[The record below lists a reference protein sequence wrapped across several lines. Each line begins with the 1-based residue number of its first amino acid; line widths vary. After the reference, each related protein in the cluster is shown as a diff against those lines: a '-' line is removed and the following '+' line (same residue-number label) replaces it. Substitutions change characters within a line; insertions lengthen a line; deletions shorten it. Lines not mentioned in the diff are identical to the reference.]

1 MTDVIVIG
9 AGAAGLA
16 AVREAKRRDAS
27 AILISA
33 EAPGGDC
40 TFTGCVPS
48 KTLIE
53 SAAVGASFDEAFRR
67 AGEVVADIAAT
78 ETADTIRREGIEVI
92 EGFGILVGPGRVEID
107 GRTLEAKG
115 VVLALGSQP
124 AVPPIDGL
132 EAFRS
137 SLSGDISEGTPEADP
152 QILTSDTLW
161 GLTSKP
167 KSMAIIGAGAIGC
180 ELGLALSRLGV
191 QVTLIEGASRVLP
204 LEEEA
209 ASAIIDQS
217 LRDNRVRV
225 IVGQLVSSIQVS
237 SIEVSS
243 IKTDGETSNRPDAVL
258 ALADGSTVVVERI
271 LMASGRRPVTS
282 GAGAVDLDKRGFIVT
297 EPSLATSID
306 RVYAAGDTTG
316 RAPFTHAAD
325 AMGRL
330 AVSNIL
336 RRFGSSSFRSEL
348 VPKVTYTHPE
358 VASIGISESEAAS
371 LKGARVAELPMS
383 EHDRARTAGIDQ
395 GYIKIIAAPR
405 KFGGSLGGGR
415 IVGATIVAP
424 RAGEMISEIS
434 LMMRTD
440 AMVGR
445 LAQTM
450 HPYPSWSYGLA
461 KAAGQ
466 FFTEI
471 EGRVA
476 RPAVGKQS

>member
-27 AILISA
+27 AVLIAA

-53 SAAVGASFDEAFRR
+53 SAAVGASYEEAFSR
-67 AGEVVADIAAT
+67 ANLVVSDIAAT
-78 ETADTIRREGIEVI
+78 ETADTIRHEGIEVI
-92 EGFGILVGPGRVEID
+92 EGFGTLVGPGRVEVD
-107 GRTLEAKG
+107 GRVLEAKG

-137 SLSGDISEGTPEADP
+137 SVKSDTPGARPEEDP
-152 QILTSDTLW
+152 QVLTSDTLW
-161 GLTSKP
+161 SLTTKP

-191 QVTLIEGASRVLP
+191 EVILIEGADRVLP
-204 LEEEA
+204 LEEPA

-217 LRDNRVRV
+217 LRDSGVRV
-225 IVGQLVSSIQVS
+225 IVDQFVSSIQTGGLM
-237 SIEVSS
+237 
-243 IKTDGETSNRPDAVL
+243 TDGETRSRPDAVIS
-258 ALADGSTVVVERI
+258 LADGSTVVVERI
-271 LMASGRRPVTS
+271 LMAAGRRPVTS
-282 GAGAVDLDKRGFIVT
+282 GAGAVELDKRGFIIT
-297 EPSLATSID
+297 EPSLATSMD
-306 RVYAAGDTTG
+306 RVYAAGDATG

-325 AMGRL
+325 SMGRL

-358 VASIGISESEAAS
+358 VASIGISESEAAG
-371 LKGARVAELPMS
+371 LKGSRVAELPLS
-383 EHDRARTAGIDQ
+383 EHDRARTAGIEN

-466 FFTEI
+466 FFTEV

-476 RPAVGKQS
+476 RPASASHG

>member
-1 MTDVIVIG
+1 MADVIVVG

-53 SAAVGASFDEAFRR
+53 SAAVGASFDEAFSR
-67 AGEVVADIAAT
+67 AGQVVADIAAT
-78 ETADTIRREGIEVI
+78 ETADTIRHEGIEVI
-92 EGFGILVGPGRVEID
+92 EGFGTLVGPGQVEVE
-107 GRTLEAKG
+107 GRILEAKG

-132 EAFRS
+132 EAFRR
-137 SLSGDISEGTPEADP
+137 SLSSDSSGGKPDADP

-161 GLTSKP
+161 SLTSKP
-167 KSMAIIGAGAIGC
+167 RSMAIIGAGAIGC

-191 QVTLIEGASRVLP
+191 EITLIEGANRVLP
-204 LEEEA
+204 LEEPA
-209 ASAIIDQS
+209 ASAVIAQS
-217 LRDNRVRV
+217 LIDNGVRL
-225 IVGQLVSSIQVS
+225 IVDQFVSRIQTGN
-237 SIEVSS
+237 E
-243 IKTDGETSNRPDAVL
+243 TDRQVDSRSDAIIS
-258 ALADGSTVVVERI
+258 LADGSTVVVERI
-271 LMASGRRPVTS
+271 LIAAGRGPVTG
-282 GAGAVDLDKRGFIVT
+282 GAGAVELDKRGFIVT
-297 EPSLATSID
+297 EPSLATSME

-330 AVSNIL
+330 SVSNIL
-336 RRFGSSSFRSEL
+336 RRFGSSGFRSEL

-358 VASIGISESEAAS
+358 VASIGISESEAAL

-383 EHDRARTAGIDQ
+383 EHDRARAAGIDQ

-466 FFTEI
+466 FFTEV

-476 RPAVGKQS
+476 RPAVANHR

>member
-27 AILISA
+27 AVLITA

-53 SAAVGASFDEAFRR
+53 SAATGASFDEAFSR
-67 AGEVVADIAAT
+67 AGQVVADIAAT
-78 ETADTIRREGIEVI
+78 ETAETIRHEGIEVI
-92 EGFGILVGPGRVEID
+92 EGFGTLVGPGQVEVD
-107 GRTLEAKG
+107 GRILEAKG

-124 AVPPIDGL
+124 AVPAIDGL
-132 EAFRS
+132 EAFRR
-137 SLSGDISEGTPEADP
+137 SLSSDSSGGKPDADP

-161 GLTSKP
+161 GLRSKP
-167 KSMAIIGAGAIGC
+167 KSMAIVGAGAIGC

-191 QVTLIEGASRVLP
+191 HVTLIEGASRVLP
-204 LEEEA
+204 LEERA

-217 LRDNRVRV
+217 LRDNGVRV
-225 IVGQLVSSIQVS
+225 IVDQFVSSIQVS
-237 SIEVSS
+237 GIETGS
-243 IKTDGETSNRPDAVL
+243 EMSNRPDAVI

-282 GAGAVDLDKRGFIVT
+282 GAGAVELDKRGFIVT
-297 EPSLATSID
+297 EPSLATSME
-306 RVYAAGDTTG
+306 RVYAAGDATG

-330 AVSNIL
+330 SVSNIL
-336 RRFGSSSFRSEL
+336 RRFGSSGFRSEL

-358 VASIGISESEAAS
+358 VASIGISESEAA
-371 LKGARVAELPMS
+371 LLRGARVAELPMS
-383 EHDRARTAGIDQ
+383 EHDRARTAGLDQ

-466 FFTEI
+466 FFTEV

-476 RPAVGKQS
+476 RPAVANHG

>member
-27 AILISA
+27 AVLIAA

-53 SAAVGASFDEAFRR
+53 SAAVGASYEEAFSR
-67 AGEVVADIAAT
+67 ANLVVSDIAAT
-78 ETADTIRREGIEVI
+78 ETADTIRHEGIEVV
-92 EGFGILVGPGRVEID
+92 EGFGTLLGPGRVEVD
-107 GRTLEAKG
+107 GRVLEAKG

-137 SLSGDISEGTPEADP
+137 SLTSDTSEGGPEQDP

-161 GLTSKP
+161 SLTSKP

-191 QVTLIEGASRVLP
+191 EVTLIEGADRVLP
-204 LEEEA
+204 LEESA

-217 LRDNRVRV
+217 LRDSGVRV
-225 IVGQLVSSIQVS
+225 IADQFVSSIQTGG
-237 SIEVSS
+237 IL
-243 IKTDGETSNRPDAVL
+243 TGGETVRRPDAVIS
-258 ALADGSTVVVERI
+258 LADGSTVVVERI
-271 LMASGRRPVTS
+271 LMAAGRRPVTS
-282 GAGAVDLDKRGFIVT
+282 GAGAVDLDKRGFIIT
-297 EPSLATSID
+297 EPSLATSMD
-306 RVYAAGDTTG
+306 RVYAAGDATG

-371 LKGARVAELPMS
+371 LKGARVAELPLS
-383 EHDRARTAGIDQ
+383 EHDRARTAGIEN

-466 FFTEI
+466 FFTEV

-476 RPAVGKQS
+476 RPAVGNGA